1 MSQKDHTFSV
11 AVAVY
16 RERGADLL
24 RYLRHRLGNEADA
37 RDIAQE
43 AFLRFIRLADPERLR
58 IPEAYIFRIA
68 GNLLWEHRLSEQKR
82 SGQMPQQ
89 EPASE
94 EATPFE
100 FAMAGEAAARL
111 RAALDS
117 LPVMQ
122 RAVLLLHVRDG
133 LSFAEIA
140 VHARISNTMAKKHFK
155 SGLAACRRQL
165 SDFENVG
172 EQANESAYES
182 D

>member
-1 MSQKDHTFSV
+1 MKDSAFGL

-24 RYLRHRLGNEADA
+24 RYLRHRLKNEADA
-37 RDIAQE
+37 KDIAQE

-82 SGQMPQQ
+82 SGQIAQQ
-89 EPASE
+89 EPMTE

-100 FAMAGEAAARL
+100 FAMAGETAVRL

-117 LPVMQ
+117 LPIMQ
-122 RAVLLLHVRDG
+122 RAVLLLHLRDG
-133 LSFAEIA
+133 LSFSEIA
-140 VHARISNTMAKKHFK
+140 VHARISSTMAKKHFK
-155 SGLAACRRQL
+155 SSLAACRRQL
-165 SDFENVG
+165 SDLENAG
-172 EQANESAYES
+172 EQANES

>member
-1 MSQKDHTFSV
+1 MSPKDQAFGL

-24 RYLRHRLGNEADA
+24 RYLRHRLRNEADA

-68 GNLLWEHRLSEQKR
+68 GNLLWEHRLSEQKK
-82 SGQMPQQ
+82 SGQIAQQ

-94 EATPFE
+94 EVTPFE
-100 FAMAGEAAARL
+100 FALAGEAAARL

-122 RAVLLLHVRDG
+122 RAVLLLHLRDG
-133 LSFAEIA
+133 LSFSEIA

-165 SDFENVG
+165 SDFENDG
-172 EQANESAYES
+172 EQAHES

>member
-1 MSQKDHTFSV
+1 MSPKDNAFV
-11 AVAVY
+11 LAVAVY

-24 RYLRHRLGNEADA
+24 RYLRHRLKNEADA
-37 RDIAQE
+37 KDIAQE

-82 SGQMPQQ
+82 SGQIAQQ
-89 EPASE
+89 EPMTE
-94 EATPFE
+94 EVTPFE
-100 FAMAGEAAARL
+100 FAMAGETAARM

-117 LPVMQ
+117 LPIMQ
-122 RAVLLLHVRDG
+122 RAVLLLHLRDG
-133 LSFAEIA
+133 LSFSEIA

-155 SGLAACRRQL
+155 SSLAACRKQL
-165 SDFENVG
+165 SDFENAG
-172 EQANESAYES
+172 EQVNES